1 VTFLSC
7 RLQISLTLDFRIFLG
22 THVFEFEC
30 HYNLLPNIHNSTSWV
45 LFFCFLFFFYG
56 TNEGIHCKEEE
67 KSIIVHH
74 QGDKGVWPHTWPCPS
89 TNKASLLGLLY
100 TPSNTSTSPNAHH
113 FICPPQILSKHGRCF
128 NCIGLLVSLSWVQ
141 ISSNSEFHVHANA
154 HHAHYTKFHSQNL
167 CRTDSSPH
175 HITAMPSQTPHSFLR
190 TTYPPL
196 QFLKL

>member
-30 HYNLLPNIHNSTSWV
+30 HYNQLPNIHNSTSWV
-45 LFFCFLFFFYG
+45 LFFSFLFLRHKWR
-56 TNEGIHCKEEE
+56 NSLQRRK

-100 TPSNTSTSPNAHH
+100 TPSNKSTSPHAHH
-113 FICPPQILSKHGRCF
+113 YMPTPNLIKAWEVFQLHRGCLLAWVESKSHPIQNFMCMRMPIMPTTQSSIPRTFVELILP
-128 NCIGLLVSLSWVQ
+128 L
-141 ISSNSEFHVHANA
+141 
-154 HHAHYTKFHSQNL
+154 
-167 CRTDSSPH
+167 
-175 HITAMPSQTPHSFLR
+175 
-190 TTYPPL
+190 TT
-196 QFLKL
+196 